1 MTTVRAARNAV
12 ALAFVLNGLCFAS
25 LVSRVPDL
33 RTDLRLDNGG
43 LGLLLLAVAAGSLL
57 ALPAARRLIT
67 RWGAAGVVRLGA
79 WAAAAGLA
87 VAALAADVA
96 ASWPLCAMGLFGY
109 GIGVG
114 VWDVA
119 MNVEGAEVERRLRRT
134 VMPRFHAGW
143 SVGSILGA
151 GVGVL
156 MAAGSVP
163 HAVHVGGDGVL
174 SQALVVPGVRAF
186 LPSAP
191 QAGTMADDVAP
202 RSAWLEPRTLAV
214 GVMVLAFALVE
225 GSANDWLALALIDG
239 HDARRWVGVAGF
251 SPSSAR

>member
-33 RTDLRLDNGG
+33 RSDLRLDNGG

-57 ALPAARRLIT
+57 ALPAAGRLIT

-163 HAVHVGGDGVL
+163 LAVHVGGVGVL
-174 SQALVVPGVRAF
+174 ALALVVPGVRAF
-186 LPSAP
+186 LP
-191 QAGTMADDVAP
+191 P
-202 RSAWLEPRTLAV
+202 RRRRRRPRTTWLRARP
-214 GVMVLAFALVE
+214 GWSRGRWPS
-225 GSANDWLALALIDG
+225 GSWCWPS
-239 HDARRWVGVAGF
+239 RWSRGPPTTGWR
-251 SPSSAR
+251 SP